1 MANLYTVTKEIR
13 GKKYTA
19 QFNGISASL
28 AAIDNSYIDG
38 TNITSI
44 EKLTKYLFTHTLVDP
59 QLSINDFGAENI
71 GETFERIINGKKY
84 VAKYN
89 GILFA
94 LRAIDN
100 SYVDGT
106 NNTSIEKLSK
116 ILLDKVIV
124 EPEIKNIDDFDT
136 MEEFNE
142 VIAFARDV
150 MQGGEVM
157 EEFNEVTAFLR
168 EVMQGNFREEKN
180 TSTTKKRSKE

>member
-13 GKKYTA
+13 GNKYTA

-28 AAIDNSYIDG
+28 AAIDNSYLDG

-44 EKLTKYLFTHTLVDP
+44 ERLTKYLFTHNLVEP
-59 QLSINDFGAENI
+59 QLSINDFGADRI
-71 GETFERIINGKKY
+71 GETSEKIINGKKY
-84 VAKYN
+84 VAQFK
-89 GILFA
+89 GIQFA
-94 LRAIDN
+94 LKAIDN

-116 ILLDKVIV
+116 ILLDKIIV
-124 EPEIKNIDDFDT
+124 EPEKLSIDDFET

-142 VIAFARDV
+142 VIAFARDT
-150 MQGGEVM
+150 MQGGEAM
-157 EEFNEVTAFLR
+157 EEFNEVSAFLR

-180 TSTTKKRSKE
+180 TSTTKKGSKE

>member
-44 EKLTKYLFTHTLVDP
+44 EKMSRYLFTHNLVEP
-59 QLSINDFGAENI
+59 QLSINDFGSDKI
-71 GETFERIINGKKY
+71 GETVEKTINGTKY
-84 VAKYN
+84 VAQFK
-89 GILFA
+89 GVAFA
-94 LRAIDN
+94 LRAIDK

-116 ILLDKVIV
+116 ILLDEVIV
-124 EPEIKNIDDFDT
+124 EPAKKGIDDFET

-142 VIAFARDV
+142 VIAFARDT

-157 EEFNEVTAFLR
+157 EEFNEVVAFLR
-168 EVMQGNFREEKN
+168 EVMQGNFRDEKD